1 MTEAERSMLEYAE
14 KLTLT
19 PAMMTQEDVQKLR
32 DAGWTDR
39 DVLDIA
45 TVCAYFN
52 FRVRLVDGLGLELS
66 DQTAESATLARSHAA
81 TLAEEK
87 GVALPTDIWDITGQ
101 AKTALTGR
109 PPRSF
114 GPWPATSNT
123 LYPGRSRL
131 RLSLS
136 IHPVTEMEFGA
147 STRLQDTVLQIN
159 ESELRQH
166 ILEDHRLES
175 VDLAVVVPGD
185 PCRVGYVFDIVEPRA
200 KEPGAGTDFP
210 GILGPAA
217 IAGEGITHVLR
228 GAAVTVV
235 DGGQPGGDLGY
246 ISRRGGMTKVLEMS
260 GPPAQASSYGS
271 LQHLVVVPH
280 PLPNVERHS
289 ALNALRI
296 ASLKAS
302 VYLARAGQA
311 ASNQAPAETQVFE
324 LESSGASGRNGL
336 HRVAYIGQVHGHQHG
351 TELDEHILYGS
362 NTRGMMPAPLHPNEW
377 LDGAVVISYSWGAR
391 GLETYYYQNHPVIGE
406 LYRLHQAGEL
416 NFVGTIATTPS
427 DVEADLSRNCM
438 VAAKLAKWDLKAN
451 GVILTKYAGGAP
463 HTDMFE
469 TARQCEALGIKTA
482 ILVSDT
488 ASDRRAESAALMSVP
503 GVDAVVSLSEGADIS
518 WQVPAAQRV
527 IAGNAEVAE
536 ILAPPQELS
545 SGVVCGVTNNQG
557 ASRLRPMVY

>member
-1 MTEAERSMLEYAE
+1 M
-14 KLTLT
+14 
-19 PAMMTQEDVQKLR
+19 
-32 DAGWTDR
+32 
-39 DVLDIA
+39 
-45 TVCAYFN
+45 
-52 FRVRLVDGLGLELS
+52 
-66 DQTAESATLARSHAA
+66 
-81 TLAEEK
+81 
-87 GVALPTDIWDITGQ
+87 
-101 AKTALTGR
+101 
-109 PPRSF
+109 
-114 GPWPATSNT
+114 
-123 LYPGRSRL
+123 

-136 IHPVTEMEFGA
+136 IHPVNQMAFGA
-147 STRLQDTVLQIN
+147 STRLQGSLLQIN
-159 ESELRQH
+159 ESELTQY
-166 ILEDHRLES
+166 ILKDQRLQS
-175 VDLAVVVPGD
+175 VDLAVVAPGD

-217 IAGEGITHVLR
+217 IAGEGATHVLR

-235 DGGQPGGDLGY
+235 DGGQPGGVLGY

-260 GPPAQASSYGS
+260 GPPAQASTYGS

-302 VYLARAGQA
+302 VYLARSALG
-311 ASNQAPAETQVFE
+311 QAPAETEDFE
-324 LESSGASGRNGL
+324 LESPRGGGDRNSL

-362 NTRGMMPAPLHPNEW
+362 NTRGMMPVPLHPNEW

-416 NFVGTIATTPS
+416 NFAGTIATTSS

-438 VAAKLAKWDLKAN
+438 VAAKLAKWNLKAD

-482 ILVSDT
+482 VLVSDT
-488 ASDRRAESAALMSVP
+488 APDQRAESAALMSVP
-503 GVDAVVSLSEGADIS
+503 GVDAVVSLSEGADLS
-518 WQVPAAQRV
+518 WQVPAAQWV
-527 IAGNAEVAE
+527 IAGNAQVAE
-536 ILAPPQELS
+536 ILAPPQDFS